1 MPKCPPGVIRRKTT
15 THYHYRRRIPVDL
28 VAHYGGRKELA
39 YSLGTSDYKTA
50 CAKARLEAVRLD
62 QEFEERRAKAQA
74 EARLKL
80 KAAVRTSLTA
90 VEMDRL
96 ALLLEHSMLKAD
108 EGMRQDGLDDFMFDR
123 MQEEHA
129 ERLAVFRRA
138 LARGDVS
145 VVAERVEDWLNGH
158 GIQLDHTSESFKTL
172 AFRFLK
178 IMVTAT
184 DKQAQRH
191 LGEVVDTPPAP
202 APFGAALDKLTQPSA
217 TLGATPQPQ
226 ATIPLGKAVDLY
238 TQEKRQSGEW
248 QNGTE
253 YKEGAKVRLFA
264 EIMGMDRD
272 LGSLTIDDMRELKAA
287 LLRFPANR
295 NKLAQYRDMTVA
307 EVLKVEVPEEHRLQP
322 TTLKNYFNKIG
333 AFLKWAKKHRY
344 HSDPTI
350 ASDILTI
357 KATKQDH
364 EHRSPL
370 TAEDIS
376 RYFSPDTFPKATENS
391 PAMFWVSVMGLFTGA
406 RLEELCQL
414 YLSDIVEEDG
424 VWCFAFRPDRP
435 DKLMKNAASRR
446 YTPIAP
452 FLLEDLGF
460 LAYVDKL
467 KSEGEERLFPELT
480 PHGSDNKYSHYLSRR
495 LGAYRASIGLRGDA
509 SGGKKDFHSFR
520 GTVAQWCEEH
530 GVPEKLAARI
540 IGHKYGKMTY
550 GRYTT
555 DTRPSV
561 MLREVVARLDFG
573 VDLGHLKRSPHVVKP
588 GP

>member
-1 MPKCPPGVIRRKTT
+1 
-15 THYHYRRRIPVDL
+15 
-28 VAHYGGRKELA
+28 
-39 YSLGTSDYKTA
+39 
-50 CAKARLEAVRLD
+50 
-62 QEFEERRAKAQA
+62 
-74 EARLKL
+74 
-80 KAAVRTSLTA
+80 
-90 VEMDRL
+90 
-96 ALLLEHSMLKAD
+96 
-108 EGMRQDGLDDFMFDR
+108 MFDR

-191 LGEVVDTPPAP
+191 LGEMVDTPPAP

>member
-15 THYHYRRRIPVDL
+15 TNYHYRRRIPLDL
-28 VAHYGGRKELA
+28 VAHYGGRKERA
-39 YSLGTSDYKTA
+39 YSLGTSDYRTA

-62 QEFEERRAKAQA
+62 QEFEEHRAKLKTTAHPKSKA
-74 EARLKL
+74 EP
-80 KAAVRTSLTA
+80 RTSITEL
-90 VEMDRL
+90 EMDRL

-108 EGMRQDGLDDFMFDR
+108 EDMRQSGLDDFMYDR
-123 MQEEHA
+123 LDREHE

-145 VVAERVEDWLNGH
+145 VAAEAVDDWLWGH
-158 GIQLDHTSESFKTL
+158 GFDLDRDSDAFKTL
-172 AFRFLK
+172 GYRFLK
-178 IMVTAT
+178 TIVSAT
-184 DKQAQRH
+184 DRQAQRH
-191 LGEVVDTPPAP
+191 LGEVVNTPPAP
-202 APFGAALDKLTQPSA
+202 APFGAALDHPSQPS
-217 TLGATPQPQ
+217 TSQGATSQAQ
-226 ATIPLGKAVDLY
+226 ATIALGKAVDLY
-238 TQEKRQSGEW
+238 TQEKRESGEW

-264 EIMGMDRD
+264 EIMGLDRD
-272 LGSLTIDDMRELKAA
+272 LGSLTIDDMRDVKAA
-287 LLRFPANR
+287 LLRFPSNR
-295 NKLAQYRDMTVA
+295 NKLAQYRDMTMA
-307 EVLKVEVPEEHRLQP
+307 EVLKAEVPEDQRLQP

-370 TAEDIS
+370 TTEDIS
-376 RYFSPDTFPKATENS
+376 LYFSPDTFPRATENS

-435 DKLMKNAASRR
+435 DKLMKTLASRR
-446 YTPIAP
+446 FTPIAP
-452 FLLEDLGF
+452 FLTEELNF
-460 LAYVDKL
+460 LVYVDKL
-467 KSEGEERLFPELT
+467 KAEGQERLFPELT
-480 PHGSDNKYSHYLSRR
+480 PHGSDSKYSHYLSRR
-495 LGAYRASIGLRGDA
+495 LGAYRASIGLRADA
-509 SGGKKDFHSFR
+509 AGGKKDFHSFR
-520 GTVAQWCEEH
+520 GTVAQWCEER

-555 DTRPSV
+555 DTRPSI
-561 MLREVVARLDFG
+561 MMREVVARLDYG
-573 VDLGHLKRSPHVVKP
+573 MDLDHLQLSPHVVKP
-588 GP
+588 GS

>member
-1 MPKCPPGVIRRKTT
+1 MPKCHGVFRRKASTQF
-15 THYHYRRRIPVDL
+15 HYRRRIPLDL
-28 VAHYGGRKELA
+28 VASYGRKELS
-39 YSLGTSDYKTA
+39 YSLGTADYKTA

-62 QEFEERRAKAQA
+62 QEFEERRARLQAQA
-74 EARLKL
+74 KPKL
-80 KAAVRTSLTA
+80 KTSVRTSLTN
-90 VEMDRL
+90 VEVDRL
-96 ALLLEHSMLKAD
+96 ALLLEHSMLHAD
-108 EGMRQDGLDDFMFDR
+108 DEIRQDGLDDFMFDR

-129 ERLAVFRRA
+129 ERLATFRRA

-158 GIQLDHTSESFKTL
+158 GIQLDRDSESFKTL
-172 AFRFLK
+172 AQRFLK

-184 DKQAQRH
+184 AKQAQR
-191 LGEVVDTPPAP
+191 LQGEVVETPPAP
-202 APFGAALDKLTQPSA
+202 APFGQPDRSALPATAQASSA
-217 TLGATPQPQ
+217 QVQ
-226 ATIPLGKAVDLY
+226 AIITLGKAVDLY
-238 TQEKRQSGEW
+238 TQEKRESGEW

-264 EIMGMDRD
+264 EIMGLDRD
-272 LGSLTIDDMRELKAA
+272 LASLTIEDMRDLKAA

-295 NKLAQYRDMTVA
+295 SKLAPYRDMTLE
-307 EVLKVEVPEEHRLQP
+307 EVLKAEVPEAQRLQP

-344 HSDPTI
+344 HNDPTI

-357 KATKQDH
+357 KTTKQDH

-370 TAEDIS
+370 TPDDI
-376 RYFSPDTFPKATENS
+376 RLYFSPETFLKATANS
-391 PAMFWVSVMGLFTGA
+391 PAMFWVSILGLFTGA

-414 YLSDIVEEDG
+414 YLADIVEEDG

-452 FLLEDLGF
+452 FILHDLGF

-467 KSEGEERLFPELT
+467 KAEGRERLFPELT

-495 LGAYRASIGLRGDA
+495 LGDYRAKIGLRADTA
-509 SGGKKDFHSFR
+509 GGKKDFHSFR

-540 IGHKYGKMTY
+540 VGHKYGKMTY

-555 DTRPSV
+555 DTRPSI

-573 VDLGHLKRSPHVVKP
+573 VDLNHLKESVHVVSP
-588 GP
+588 